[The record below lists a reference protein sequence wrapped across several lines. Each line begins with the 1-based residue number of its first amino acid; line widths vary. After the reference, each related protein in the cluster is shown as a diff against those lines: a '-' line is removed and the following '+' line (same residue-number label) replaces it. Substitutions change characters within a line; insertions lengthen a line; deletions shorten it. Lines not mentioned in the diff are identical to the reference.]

1 MITKT
6 NMVVLCIFGLFLT
19 IIIKNYPINP
29 VALDL
34 KIVSIKWYGLLFLT
48 TLIIAR
54 IKLVKDI
61 TKIDDKLT
69 ADDAYRLILYA
80 VFGMII
86 GARLLYLMIYQGY
99 PLEHYFS
106 HPIDIIALW
115 KGGISFHGGL
125 IGLVIGV
132 LIYARKY
139 KIQFLKCMDIIALTA
154 PIGLA
159 EGRLGNFINGE
170 LWGKVTDGPFGI
182 VFQNAGSLPRH
193 PSQIYE
199 ALLEG
204 VILFFILKAYSMKER
219 AKGSICG
226 LFMILYAIFRF
237 SVEFVREPDANLGYI
252 AFGWLTT
259 GQLLCVPMLLI
270 GLVVMNYDLI
280 TTKYNHGKII
290 KGA

>member
-6 NMVVLCIFGLFLT
+6 NMVILFLFGIFLT
-19 IIIKNYPINP
+19 LIIKNYPINP
-29 VALDL
+29 VAIDL

-48 TLIIAR
+48 TIIIAR

-61 TKIDDKLT
+61 TKIDNKLKE
-69 ADDAYRLILYA
+69 DDAYMLVLYA

-86 GARLLYLMIYQGY
+86 GARILYLIVYQGY

-106 HPIDIIALW
+106 HPLDIIALW
-115 KGGISFHGGL
+115 KGGVSFHGGL
-125 IGLVIGV
+125 IGLVMGV
-132 LIYARKY
+132 WFYARKY

-199 ALLEG
+199 AILEG
-204 VILFFILKAYSMKER
+204 VVLFFILKAYSMKER
-219 AKGSICG
+219 TKGSICG
-226 LFMILYAIFRF
+226 LFMVMYAIFRF

-259 GQLLCVPMLLI
+259 GQLLCVPMLVI
-270 GLVVMNYDLI
+270 GIMVMNYDSISKQLCR
-280 TTKYNHGKII
+280 HQII